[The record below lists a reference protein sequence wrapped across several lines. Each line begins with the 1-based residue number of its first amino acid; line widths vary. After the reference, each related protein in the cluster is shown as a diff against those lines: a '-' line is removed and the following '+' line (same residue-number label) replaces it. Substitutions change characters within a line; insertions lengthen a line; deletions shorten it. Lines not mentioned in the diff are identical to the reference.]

1 MTDIITA
8 VENDVEKSV
17 IWIEAAASSVWQAIG
32 PVILF
37 DILSILEME
46 AEALMSA
53 GVSKLTGDHVGTLA
67 TNMLNSAEAQGKN
80 DVVNLAPELMQA
92 VLSTFVAHKSL

>member
-32 PVILF
+32 
-37 DILSILEME
+37 SILEME
-46 AEALMSA
+46 AETLMGA